1 MSEKMIF
8 CLGEGRY
15 VSKGI
20 GYQQNLMIFNK
31 KVSEEVYKASK
42 NILDIKN
49 FKLPIA
55 KWIELKD
62 MTKDEE
68 IETRR
73 QMGGYLKTLSYKD
86 SWKEMWSGL
95 SKEDKEVFSNLP
107 NFDNEIFE
115 KITGIRYELVD
126 YKMEEAMKLLKD
138 NGYKIIK

>member
-1 MSEKMIF
+1 MIF

>member
-31 KVSEEVYKASK
+31 KVSD
-42 NILDIKN
+42 ILDIKN

>member
-1 MSEKMIF
+1 
-8 CLGEGRY
+8 
-15 VSKGI
+15 
-20 GYQQNLMIFNK
+20 MIFNK